1 MLIFIAGRSD
11 RISSD
16 RYSMLSSGLLIMKKL
31 HRTSKSSAKKT
42 LFSRPLLPSLICSL
56 LLHLTA
62 CAFFCNW
69 TISSEEHS
77 QPTRVELIDAPVLR
91 EDRQAMSGEGLD
103 HKDGKRTVQPAENRQ
118 DSTPTPHYL
127 AAKSDFFQETP
138 HESNDTVPPRFEA
151 EATVSL
157 DSKELKYVSYLSKIK
172 KKIEPLWEYPE
183 TAQAIGLQGKL
194 ALYFSIV
201 RDGRLDRLELLN
213 SSGHALLDE
222 QALKAIRG
230 AAPYYPLPDR
240 LHISRLNIQATFEY
254 RISPYT
260 MSTFAHAPHEERL

>member
-1 MLIFIAGRSD
+1 
-11 RISSD
+11 
-16 RYSMLSSGLLIMKKL
+16 MKKL
-31 HRTSKSSAKKT
+31 HRTSKSSAKT
-42 LFSRPLLPSLICSL
+42 IFSRPLLPSLICSL

-69 TISSEEHS
+69 TISIEEHS
-77 QPTRVELIDAPVLR
+77 QPMRVELIDAPVLR
-91 EDRQAMSGEGLD
+91 EHRQAMSGEGLD
-103 HKDGKRTVQPAENRQ
+103 HREGTRVVQPAENMQ
-118 DSTPTPHYL
+118 QESTPTPHYL
-127 AAKSDFFQETP
+127 AAKSDFLQETP
-138 HESNDTVPPRFEA
+138 QARNDTEPPHFEA

-157 DSKELKYVSYLSKIK
+157 DSQELKYVSYLSKIK
-172 KKIEPLWEYPE
+172 KKIEPLWIYPE
-183 TAQAIGLQGKL
+183 KAQAIGLQGKL